1 MAFSVASTCLVW
13 LADGGWHL
21 SNAVSPPSQV
31 GRVWGRP
38 WQLPGRVIFT
48 QLSLLTLWNSP
59 VALDKREQNK
69 LCPLSSPSTHTQ
81 SPPPAALPL
90 PVCSHKTCPAHSQAL
105 RPAEGINPVVPCAPT
120 WGSSWALGS
129 CQGAKKETA
138 LCWHWP
144 PQVLWVQRP
153 GGFMGW
159 GVIGGTGLSPLG
171 SNF

>member
-1 MAFSVASTCLVW
+1 M
-13 LADGGWHL
+13 
-21 SNAVSPPSQV
+21 V
-31 GRVWGRP
+31 GRWRMAP
-38 WQLPGRVIFT
+38 QQCCQPTFPGRQGLGPALAAAWQSYIHPA
-48 QLSLLTLWNSP
+48 LPAYSLEFSSSP
-59 VALDKREQNK
+59 GQKRAE
-69 LCPLSSPSTHTQ
+69 LCPLSSPSTHIQ

-144 PQVLWVQRP
+144 PRSFGSRDLGVSW
-153 GGFMGW
+153 GGGCVRGVHSRKDSRMLPSW
-159 GVIGGTGLSPLG
+159 GSPRAV
-171 SNF
+171 